1 VREVVEELFEEH
13 MNVWIRDVQPTHLGQ
28 ALVRFENIF
37 DRDLLMNNSPHPY
50 GGVNFNVVG
59 HNATRNWRAIQFN
72 QECWLLILGF
82 PLDYWNNDSIQ
93 NALASFRRMIMWEN
107 NREHLARLMVRACVT
122 DLWLVPYFL
131 MLTEAE
137 GFQGESL
144 TIQVEIVE
152 QKMLRVLPC
161 R

>member
-1 VREVVEELFEEH
+1 VGEH
-13 MNVWIRDVQPTHLGQ
+13 
-28 ALVRFENIF
+28 
-37 DRDLLMNNSPHPY
+37 
-50 GGVNFNVVG
+50 
-59 HNATRNWRAIQFN
+59 
-72 QECWLLILGF
+72 
-82 PLDYWNNDSIQ
+82 
-93 NALASFRRMIMWEN
+93 
-107 NREHLARLMVRACVT
+107 REHLARLMVRACVT

-152 QKMLRVLPC
+152 QKMLRALPC